1 MPVVTDVSMKE
12 WEEFYHSHNAIPIFQ
27 SPSMYQVYL
36 RTKGLAP
43 DVLFFVESGSIRGA
57 LLSVLQVWGSG
68 VIARGLARFLVQ
80 AVLQGQGVVFAGLLN
95 THRQLAPRKS

>member
-36 RTKGLAP
+36 RTKGLTP
-43 DVLFFVESGSIRGA
+43 DVLFFVESGSIRGS

-68 VIARGLARFLVQ
+68 VIARRLSRVE
-80 AVLQGQGVVFAGLLN
+80 
-95 THRQLAPRKS
+95 